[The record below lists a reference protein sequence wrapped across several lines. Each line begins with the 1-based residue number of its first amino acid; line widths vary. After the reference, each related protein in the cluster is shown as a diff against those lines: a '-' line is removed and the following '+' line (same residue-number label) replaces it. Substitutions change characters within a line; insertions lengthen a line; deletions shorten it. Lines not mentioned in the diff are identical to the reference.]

1 MGDGKHVVATP
12 VTADPLLLEPQAAN
26 HSTLPTTSKS
36 LNLHILLVSLTDV
49 AGRYPLRYQLRNVSL
64 AMKASWMSGLL
75 DHQARRLDGDGRS
88 TVPLLLS
95 LRLPGLLVVRT
106 QQLLQIRRKLPFPCH
121 AEDRA
126 GGRDVF
132 AHDGAAGSGDLMHH
146 IGFHV
151 HTAQGS
157 FHACLVVQHRCGA
170 VTQDCPSRGSQNC
183 EPAEQQDEHAQRRV
197 DVSVHLAPFMIA
209 FSHAAARPRLLPK

>member
-49 AGRYPLRYQLRNVSL
+49 AGRYPLRYQLRNKSL

-75 DHQARRLDGDGRS
+75 DHQARRLDGDGSS
-88 TVPLLLS
+88 TVPLLLL
-95 LRLPGLLVVRT
+95 LRLLRLLVIRA
-106 QQLLQIRRKLPFPCH
+106 QQLLEIRRKLPFPCH

-126 GGRDVF
+126 SGSDVF
-132 AHDGAAGSGDLMHH
+132 AHDGAVGRGDFMHH

-151 HTAQGS
+151 HAAQGP
-157 FHACLVVQHRCGA
+157 FHARLVVQHRCGA
-170 VTQDCPSRGSQNC
+170 VAQDCPSWKSQHGQ
-183 EPAEQQDEHAQRRV
+183 PAEQQDG
-197 DVSVHLAPFMIA
+197 
-209 FSHAAARPRLLPK
+209 